1 MEVNMKKIILYLL
14 TLLLLSVGV
23 VAEEVDLQ
31 LREDSSQ
38 RFVDVSENDPFKT
51 AIDGVLTYGI
61 MNGVAEDR
69 FDPNGSTTR
78 GALVTT
84 LWRMSGAPHT
94 ESVTPF
100 TDLTQDWYA
109 EAVKWAYSTGVVNGT
124 DVDKFSPDT
133 AVSRETLATVF
144 FRYLS
149 MLDKTSTP
157 LPVSEDVLDIAD
169 ISAWAT
175 DSMGWAST
183 LEIMDL
189 DNGKLRPRDTATRAE
204 IASVIMRFCTKY
216 RALFPMDDDPE
227 EDGEYLKIIK
237 ALASSYKYSYLG
249 TKETSGT
256 VYLRHPAEWSFVK
269 REDGGFDLMRDGRVI
284 GKAVLGKMDDGW
296 KVVSSRTNDG
306 HLKVTEYIEKQG
318 GGITLFFRYRYEY
331 IFTEENEE
339 KVITIVIDLSQV
351 SSVCAKRLLRES
363 TLQASKTEES
373 YGILSSLK
381 DKKILIAGNS
391 FVGTSKIGYT
401 LADLVEGSGKE
412 LSVYHWSTGYAHID
426 TYLNNNEFM
435 GYVKNGTYDAIFIC
449 GLYSAEQIE
458 HLGTLKKECDRSGT
472 QLIVLP
478 AHNEHQPTIK
488 EARDKFPELV
498 FIDWKAEITALI
510 DSGISKWDMCI
521 NDAHLH
527 STPLAGYVGAHMI
540 YRAIFGECPTAYPTT
555 YLTKAEADKL
565 GRYHTDPV
573 IEIVDKKDILELN

>member
-1 MEVNMKKIILYLL
+1 MKKIILYLL

-157 LPVSEDVLDIAD
+157 LPVSDDVLDIAD

-237 ALASSYKYSYLG
+237 ALASSYKYSYIG
-249 TKETSGT
+249 AKATNSTI
-256 VYLRHPAEWSFVK
+256 YLRHPAEWSFIK
-269 REDGGFDLMRDGRVI
+269 RDDGGFDLMRDGRVI

-296 KVVSSRTNDG
+296 KIVSSRTNDG
-306 HLKVTEYIEKQG
+306 QLKVTEYIEKQG

-331 IFTEENEE
+331 IFTEGNEE
-339 KVITIVIDLSQV
+339 KVITLVIDLSQV

-363 TLQASKTEES
+363 TLQASKTAES

-381 DKKILIAGNS
+381 GKKILIAGNS

-478 AHNEHQPTIK
+478 AHNEHQPTVK

-540 YRAIFGECPTAYPTT
+540 YRAIFGECPTAYPTR

-565 GRYHTDPV
+565 GKYHTDPI